1 MRPQKFTLP
10 IDSSSF
16 SHTNK
21 KVVIVSVFGKSQ
33 YRMKGC
39 KTDMLS
45 SILQVDLLNEP
56 TVDETSMCEI
66 EGYHN
71 VKDKT
76 VYLHLRGFLDSHT
89 LLSEYDRFVE
99 KQDCKDFLSVW
110 AHMRHKYARALLVL
124 FHISHVIILTHP
136 THTFDYSYIHLFRAM
151 DIVRQKISPQ
161 LSDVL
166 SSISSIPKDWISNAR
181 PCSPRV
187 LFYFESCPIPMAL
200 QDADNGGNIKKLEH
214 SLEDQIYHVLR
225 KNRIVTNISSNSLFA
240 IPANQEFV
248 YVHNGPT
255 ESRDILGYMMKK
267 LIQSCKVS
275 SGGSTSR
282 SLASLDTNLETDDT
296 EIETRSFKSFLQQHI
311 NLAFGRGFDDNVGRH
326 SVPAYFEVAT
336 KFILIITIIVF
347 METQIPSLS
356 LFCNVANKILEYFI
370 KGTDKDLLSLH
381 SLLDTD
387 VKFSKSRCSK
397 VLPRALQT
405 YQENL
410 PQHYTRAYHESK
422 LAHAMAVFEM
432 HARGPLFEE
441 FSEKLQAECDKHWR
455 TGRQM
460 CEVLSL
466 TGNPCTNP
474 IHKGGSEGAGGGEQ
488 LEPGGDNRHRIFP
501 IYSELPIMEHCS
513 GVRYICACNCG
524 RCQGPREDPF
534 SLRQANY
541 DYFQM
546 LAKQCGCAQLESI
559 QFPIFQP
566 STHNFRAAQLFSG
579 TKRKDSLSR
588 TNLSTPQGQ
597 TQPCSLGVENTLNDD
612 ITAYESGAPSPLKSD
627 PTEEDVPRLSN
638 KTSLTPSDGHK
649 VVIEVS
655 DDAENTKEKSL
666 VRQPSTTE
674 YLPGMLH
681 TESPA
686 GLLPQ
691 FSSWSLVCLGPSSL
705 YSHNL
710 GLQHQAGVLPTSAFL
725 LPWDVTVRL
734 EHQKERG
741 SLWPTIN
748 DHGVHGYCPR
758 GKNFQNLNTIRGR
771 KSKSGKEFVV
781 KIFVG
786 VEYECPRGHRFMASA
801 PDKVLKATGNGIV
814 KDSGNKVTS
823 STTDMPLYFPCPC
836 RQTQPLIAQLMRI
849 HVVTPK
855 APVHVT
861 LNPRVQPG
869 PPPCPIFVTGC
880 EEPIKLSQSAYWV
893 LRLPYVYMGEKGPY
907 LPPKEPVPP
916 SHGRLLAGMY
926 GISEVVPEKK

>member
-1 MRPQKFTLP
+1 MRPQKFRLP
-10 IDSSSF
+10 CSAESF
-16 SHTNK
+16 IQTDK

-33 YRMKGC
+33 YRAKGC
-39 KTDMLS
+39 KTNMLS
-45 SILQVDLLNEP
+45 SVLQVGLLDEP
-56 TVDETSMCEI
+56 EVNKESFCEI
-66 EGYHN
+66 EGYYDS
-71 VKDKT
+71 KDRT
-76 VYLHLRGFLDSHT
+76 IYLHLRGLLDTHT
-89 LLSEYDRFVE
+89 LLTEYDKFVE

-110 AHMRHKYARALLVL
+110 AHMRDKYARALLVL

-151 DIVRQKISPQ
+151 DIVRQKVSPQ

-166 SSISSIPKDWISNAR
+166 SCIYSLPKDWISNVR

-187 LFYFESCPIPMAL
+187 LFYFETCPTVF
-200 QDADNGGNIKKLEH
+200 QDAINGANIKKLEH

-248 YVHNGPT
+248 YVHTGT
-255 ESRDILGYMMKK
+255 IESRDILGYMAKK
-267 LIQSCKVS
+267 LVQSCKVS

-282 SLASLDTNLETDDT
+282 SLASQDSNIQIDDT
-296 EIETRSFKSFLQQHI
+296 ETETRSFRSFLQQHI
-311 NLAFGRGFDDNVGRH
+311 NLAFARGFDDNVGRH
-326 SVPAYFEVAT
+326 SVPAYFEIPNVA
-336 KFILIITIIVF
+336 I
-347 METQIPSLS
+347 
-356 LFCNVANKILEYFI
+356 FCEVANKVYDYFI
-370 KGTDKDLLSLH
+370 YGTDKELLTLH

-410 PQHYTRAYHESK
+410 PQHYTRAYHETK

-441 FSEKLQAECDKHWR
+441 FSEKLQAECEKHWR
-455 TGRQM
+455 SGRQM

-474 IHKGGSEGAGGGEQ
+474 IHRGGSEGAGGGEQ
-488 LEPGGDNRHRIFP
+488 TEQRDSDND
-501 IYSELPIMEHCS
+501 LPIREHCS

-524 RCQGPREDPF
+524 RCQGSREDPF

-546 LAKQCGCAQLESI
+546 LAKQCACAQLESI
-559 QFPIFQP
+559 QFPVFQP
-566 STHNFRAAQLFSG
+566 STHNYRPAQLFS
-579 TKRKDSLSR
+579 TKRKDSFSHMESP
-588 TNLSTPQGQ
+588 TSEGNIEA
-597 TQPCSLGVENTLNDD
+597 CSLGVNTLHDD
-612 ITAYESGAPSPLKSD
+612 IRTPYGSGGQSP
-627 PTEEDVPRLSN
+627 PTSETNEDVPKLSS
-638 KTSLTPSDGHK
+638 KTSLTPSDAHK

-655 DDAENTKEKSL
+655 DSDAENAKEKSL

-710 GLQHQAGVLPTSAFL
+710 GLQHQAGILPTSAFL

-741 SLWPTIN
+741 SLWSTIG
-748 DHGVHGYCPR
+748 DHGTHGYCPR
-758 GKNFQNLNTIRGR
+758 GKNFQNMNTIRGR
-771 KSKSGKEFVV
+771 KSKGGKEFVV

-823 STTDMPLYFPCPC
+823 STADMPLYFPCPC
-836 RQTQPLIAQLMRI
+836 RQTKPLIAQLMRI

-880 EEPIKLSQSAYWV
+880 DEPIKLSQSAYWV
-893 LRLPYVYMGEKGPY
+893 LRLPYVYMDEKGPY
-907 LPPKEPVPP
+907 LAPKEPVPT

-926 GISEVVPEKK
+926 GISEVLPEKK

>member
-1 MRPQKFTLP
+1 MRPHKFKLP
-10 IDSSSF
+10 CNAESF
-16 SHTNK
+16 TQTDK
-21 KVVIVSVFGKSQ
+21 KVVIVSVFGKSHYQ
-33 YRMKGC
+33 AKGC

-45 SILQVDLLNEP
+45 SILQLNLLDEP
-56 TVDETSMCEI
+56 VIDEDSWCEI
-66 EGYHN
+66 EGYHDA
-71 VKDKT
+71 KEKT
-76 VYLHLRGFLDSHT
+76 IYLHLRGFLDTHT
-89 LLSEYDRFVE
+89 LLTEYDKFTE

-110 AHMRHKYARALLVL
+110 AHMRDKYARALLVM
-124 FHISHVIILTHP
+124 FHISHVIVLTHP
-136 THTFDYSYIHLFRAM
+136 THTFDYSYVHLFRAM

-166 SSISSIPKDWISNAR
+166 NSIHSLPKDWIANAR

-187 LFYFESCPIPMAL
+187 LFYFETCPTVF
-200 QDADNGGNIKKLEH
+200 QDSDSNANIKKLEH

-248 YVHNGPT
+248 YVYTGST
-255 ESRDILGYMMKK
+255 ESKDMLGYMARK
-267 LIQSCKVS
+267 LMQSCKVS
-275 SGGSTSR
+275 SGGTTSR
-282 SLASLDTNLETDDT
+282 SLASLDSNSLVPDDSDT
-296 EIETRSFKSFLQQHI
+296 EPRTFRSFLQQHI
-311 NLAFGRGFDDNVGRH
+311 NLAFARGFDDNVSRH
-326 SVPAYFEVAT
+326 SIPAHFEIPTVNIFCQVAS
-336 KFILIITIIVF
+336 KVF
-347 METQIPSLS
+347 D
-356 LFCNVANKILEYFI
+356 YFI
-370 KGTDKDLLSLH
+370 HGTDKELSTLH
-381 SLLDTD
+381 NLLDTD

-397 VLPRALQT
+397 VLPRALQA

-441 FSEKLQAECDKHWR
+441 FNEKLQAECDKHWR
-455 TGRQM
+455 AGRQM

-466 TGNPCTNP
+466 TGHPCTNP
-474 IHKGGSEGAGGGEQ
+474 IHRGGSEGAGGGEQ
-488 LEPGGDNRHRIFP
+488 AEPREDD
-501 IYSELPIMEHCS
+501 SELPVREHCS
-513 GVRYICACNCG
+513 GVRYVCACNCG
-524 RCQGPREDPF
+524 RIQGSREDPF

-559 QFPIFQP
+559 QFPVFQP
-566 STHNFRAAQLFSG
+566 STHNYRAAQLFSA
-579 TKRKDSLSR
+579 TKRHDSFSR
-588 TNLSTPQGQ
+588 NGSSTPQGD
-597 TQPCSLGVENTLNDD
+597 TQACSLGADTLNDYGSGGQSLATSDPIEED
-612 ITAYESGAPSPLKSD
+612 IT
-627 PTEEDVPRLSN
+627 RLSN
-638 KTSLTPSDGHK
+638 KTSPTPSDTHK
-649 VVIEVS
+649 VVIEVTDS
-655 DDAENTKEKSL
+655 DAENSKDKSL

-710 GLQHQAGVLPTSAFL
+710 GLQHQTGILPTSAFL

-734 EHQKERG
+734 EHQKERS
-741 SLWPTIN
+741 SLWPTVG
-748 DHGVHGYCPR
+748 DHGTHGGYCPR
-758 GKNFQNLNTIRGR
+758 GGKNFQNMNNIRGR
-771 KSKSGKEFVV
+771 KSKGGKEFVV

-823 STTDMPLYFPCPC
+823 NTADMPLYFPCLC
-836 RQTQPLIAQLMRI
+836 RQTKQLIAQLMKI
-849 HVVTPK
+849 HIVTPK

-880 EEPIKLSQSAYWV
+880 EEPIKLSQSAYWI

-907 LPPKEPVPP
+907 LPPKEPVSP

-926 GISEVVPEKK
+926 GISEVVPEQK

>member
-1 MRPQKFTLP
+1 MRPHKFKLP
-10 IDSSSF
+10 CDIDSF
-16 SHTNK
+16 TEIDK

-33 YRMKGC
+33 YRAKGC
-39 KTDMLS
+39 KTDMIS
-45 SILQVDLLNEP
+45 SILQINLLDKPEI
-56 TVDETSMCEI
+56 DQESWCEI
-66 EGYHN
+66 EGYYN
-71 VKDKT
+71 SKEKT
-76 VYLHLRGFLDSHT
+76 VYLHLRGFLDAYS
-89 LLSEYDRFVE
+89 LLSEYDKFTE

-110 AHMRHKYARALLVL
+110 AHMRDKYARALLVL
-124 FHISHVIILTHP
+124 FHISHIMVLTHP
-136 THTFDYSYIHLFRAM
+136 THTFDYSYVHLFRAM
-151 DIVRQKISPQ
+151 DMIRQKISPQ

-166 SSISSIPKDWISNAR
+166 SCIHSLPKDWIANAR
-181 PCSPRV
+181 PCSPRI
-187 LFYFESCPIPMAL
+187 LFYFETCPAVF
-200 QDADNGGNIKKLEH
+200 QDSDSDANIKKLEH

-225 KNRIVTNISSNSLFA
+225 KNRIVTNISSNSMFA

-248 YVHNGPT
+248 YIHTGNT
-255 ESRDILGYMMKK
+255 DSRDMLGYMARK
-267 LIQSCKVS
+267 LIESCKVG
-275 SGGSTSR
+275 SGGTTSK
-282 SLASLDTNLETDDT
+282 SLVTSLDSNNIIMSDSESETH
-296 EIETRSFKSFLQQHI
+296 SFKSFLQQHI
-311 NLAFGRGFDDNVGRH
+311 NLAFTKGFDDNVSRH
-326 SVPAYFEVAT
+326 SIPAHFE
-336 KFILIITIIVF
+336 
-347 METQIPSLS
+347 IPTLNI
-356 LFCNVANKILEYFI
+356 FCQVANKVFDYFI
-370 KGTDKDLLSLH
+370 HGTDKELLALH
-381 SLLDTD
+381 NLLDTD
-387 VKFSKSRCSK
+387 VKFSKSRCNK
-397 VLPRALQT
+397 ILPRALQA

-455 TGRQM
+455 AGRQM

-466 TGNPCTNP
+466 TGHPCTNP
-474 IHKGGSEGAGGGEQ
+474 VHRGGSEGAGGGEQ
-488 LEPGGDNRHRIFP
+488 AEPREDD
-501 IYSELPIMEHCS
+501 SELPTREHCS
-513 GVRYICACNCG
+513 GVRYVCACNCG
-524 RCQGPREDPF
+524 RIQGSREDPF
-534 SLRQANY
+534 SLRQANH

-566 STHNFRAAQLFSG
+566 STHNYRAAQLFSA
-579 TKRKDSLSR
+579 TKRHDSFSR
-588 TNLSTPQGQ
+588 NESSTPQGD
-597 TQPCSLGVENTLNDD
+597 TQACSLGVDTLNDEITDYGSGGQSSATSDQIDSD
-612 ITAYESGAPSPLKSD
+612 I
-627 PTEEDVPRLSN
+627 PRLSS
-638 KTSLTPSDGHK
+638 KTSLTPSDSHK
-649 VVIEVS
+649 VVIEVTDS
-655 DDAENTKEKSL
+655 DAENARDKSL

-681 TESPA
+681 TESPS

-710 GLQHQAGVLPTSAFL
+710 GLQHQIGVFPTSAFL

-734 EHQKERG
+734 EHHERKERH
-741 SLWPTIN
+741 SLWPMVG
-748 DHGVHGYCPR
+748 DQGGGYCSR
-758 GKNFQNLNTIRGR
+758 GGKSFQAMNAIRGR
-771 KSKSGKEFVV
+771 KSKGGKEFVV

-786 VEYECPRGHRFMASA
+786 VEYECPRGHRFMLSA

-823 STTDMPLYFPCPC
+823 STADMPLYFPCPC
-836 RQTQPLIAQLMRI
+836 RQTKPLIAQLMRI

-880 EEPIKLSQSAYWV
+880 EEPVKLSQSAYWI

-907 LPPKEPVPP
+907 LPPKEPVPT

>member
-1 MRPQKFTLP
+1 MRPHKFKLP
-10 IDSSSF
+10 CDVDSFVQSDQ
-16 SHTNK
+16 

-33 YRMKGC
+33 YQAKGC
-39 KTDMLS
+39 KMEMLS
-45 SILQVDLLNEP
+45 SILQLNHLDEP
-56 TVDETSMCEI
+56 EIDEDSWCEI
-66 EGYHN
+66 EGYYN
-71 VKDKT
+71 PREKT
-76 VYLHLRGFLDSHT
+76 VFLHLRGFLDTHT
-89 LLSEYDRFVE
+89 LLTQYDKFTE

-110 AHMRHKYARALLVL
+110 AHMRDKYARALLVM

-136 THTFDYSYIHLFRAM
+136 THTFDYSYVNLFRAM
-151 DIVRQKISPQ
+151 DTVRQKISSQ

-166 SSISSIPKDWISNAR
+166 NSIPNLPKDWIANVR

-187 LFYFESCPIPMAL
+187 LFYFETCPTAFQNPDS
-200 QDADNGGNIKKLEH
+200 DANIKKLEH
-214 SLEDQIYHVLR
+214 SLEDQIYHMLR

-248 YVHNGPT
+248 YVHT
-255 ESRDILGYMMKK
+255 ENTDSRNMLGYMARK
-267 LIQSCKVS
+267 LMQSCKTS
-275 SGGSTSR
+275 SGASTSR
-282 SLASLDTNLETDDT
+282 SLASLDSNSIVTDDT
-296 EIETRSFKSFLQQHI
+296 ETESHSFKLFLQQHI
-311 NLAFGRGFDDNVGRH
+311 NLAFAKGFDDNVGRH
-326 SVPAYFEVAT
+326 SVPAYFE
-336 KFILIITIIVF
+336 
-347 METQIPSLS
+347 IPTLNI
-356 LFCNVANKILEYFI
+356 FCQVANKVFDYFI
-370 KGTDKDLLSLH
+370 HGTDKELSTLH
-381 SLLDTD
+381 NLLDTD

-397 VLPRALQT
+397 VLPRALQA

-455 TGRQM
+455 SGRQM

-466 TGNPCTNP
+466 TGHPCTNP
-474 IHKGGSEGAGGGEQ
+474 IHRGGSEGAGGGEQ
-488 LEPGGDNRHRIFP
+488 TELREDE
-501 IYSELPIMEHCS
+501 SELPVREHCS
-513 GVRYICACNCG
+513 GVRYVCACNCG
-524 RCQGPREDPF
+524 RIQGPREDPF

-559 QFPIFQP
+559 QFPVFQP
-566 STHNFRAAQLFSG
+566 STHNYRAAQLFSA
-579 TKRKDSLSR
+579 TKRHDSFSR
-588 TNLSTPQGQ
+588 NGSSTPQED
-597 TQPCSLGVENTLNDD
+597 TQACSLGANSLNDG
-612 ITAYESGAPSPLKSD
+612 ITDYGSGSQLSMTSD
-627 PTEEDVPRLSN
+627 PIGEDIPRLSS
-638 KTSLTPSDGHK
+638 KTSLTPSDSHK
-649 VVIEVS
+649 VVIEVTES
-655 DDAENTKEKSL
+655 DVETKDKSL

-681 TESPA
+681 TESPS

-691 FSSWSLVCLGPSSL
+691 FSSWSLICLGPSSL

-710 GLQHQAGVLPTSAFL
+710 GLQHQTGVFPTSAFL

-734 EHQKERG
+734 EHQKERSS
-741 SLWPTIN
+741 SLWPAVGSTGS
-748 DHGVHGYCPR
+748 DHGAHGNYCPR
-758 GKNFQNLNTIRGR
+758 GGKNFQNINSVRGR
-771 KSKSGKEFVV
+771 KSKGGKEFVV

-801 PDKVLKATGNGIV
+801 PDKVLKTTGNGIV

-823 STTDMPLYFPCPC
+823 STADMPLYFACPC
-836 RQTQPLIAQLMRI
+836 RQTKPLVAQLMRI

-880 EEPIKLSQSAYWV
+880 EEPIKLSQSAYWI

-907 LPPKEPVPP
+907 LPPKEPVAI
-916 SHGRLLAGMY
+916 SQGRLLAGMY
-926 GISEVVPEKK
+926 GISEVMPEKK